1 MLASHMAILRE
12 VHLEAV
18 LHVFA
23 FLCQKY
29 NSRMA
34 FDPTYLV
41 IKMNDLMSVSG
52 STLLVF
58 KGGYPP

>member
-1 MLASHMAILRE
+1 MPRE

-23 FLCQKY
+23 FLRQKY

-34 FDPTYLV
+34 FDPTYLAIDMGVYDV
-41 IKMNDLMSVSG
+41 IPDIHA
-52 STLLVF
+52 
-58 KGGYPP
+58 